1 MKNTLILFV
10 FVSHLL
16 TAQNYKYGK
25 VSIDELAEK
34 TNFYEPNASAA
45 VLYNERTTKYEYDDL
60 RGFYLI
66 ENYFMRVKLY
76 NKEGFDYANI
86 EIPLHSGGSIMGD
99 KLLSLKATTYNLT
112 DKEIE
117 KVKLE
122 NQNIYD
128 LKVNKYLSL
137 KKFTMPKIKE
147 GSVIEIEYSIESPYF
162 YNLND
167 FVFQKEIPVH
177 KNNMKIFIP
186 EYFVYNIK
194 TKGYHPIKIEDEKIT
209 RSMTFR
215 YESLNTRETDL
226 TERGIATVE
235 FKETKHSMSTDYMPS
250 LKEEPYCG
258 NIENYTAG
266 FVFELSYTKFPGR
279 VIETY
284 TKDWKSVTEKIY
296 ELEDFGDELKKEKY
310 FEEDLTSIIGNT
322 SDDLTKVGQI
332 FQFVKSKIK
341 PNGIWGIYTDLGV
354 VKSYKTQVGNVS
366 DINLNLV
373 NFLRF
378 AGFDANPV
386 LVSTINH
393 GIPLYPSI
401 KSFNYV
407 IVVVNFPEGIVL
419 LDASDPL
426 STPNN
431 LPEYVFNY
439 NGREIRKDGSSR
451 WISLY
456 PPFQSSQKIV
466 MSLKWSEDG
475 FEGSSRKVL
484 NNIYAKR
491 YRKKM
496 FGLTNETMLENIKLE
511 YENIEILD
519 FRLTN
524 LEDFSNDVSE
534 VIKLSTDSYFEEV
547 SDKIFIDPLL
557 FETTNQNPFKTEN
570 REFPIYFN
578 FPWAESISIN
588 ITIPENYRVFALPE
602 SKQMVLPDELGGFV
616 YEVTQINNTIKVE
629 SNIVINNP
637 VVEFEKYQTLK
648 DFYREIVLK
657 QTEKIVLIKN

>member
-16 TAQNYKYGK
+16 SAQNFKYGK

-34 TNFYEPNASAA
+34 TNLYEPNATAA

-66 ENYFMRVKLY
+66 ENYFMRVKIY
-76 NKEGFDYANI
+76 SKEGFDYANI
-86 EIPLHSGGSIMGD
+86 EIPLHSGGLSKGD
-99 KLLSLKATTYNLT
+99 KLLSLKATTYNLI

-117 KVKLE
+117 KIKLE
-122 NQNIYD
+122 NQNVYD

-137 KKFTMPKIKE
+137 KKFALPNIKE
-147 GSVIEIEYSIESPYF
+147 GSVIEYEYSVESPYF

-194 TKGYHPIKIEDEKIT
+194 TKGYHPISIEDEKLT

-215 YESLNTRETDL
+215 YETLNTRQTDL

-235 FKETKHSMSTDYMPS
+235 FKETKHSMTTDYMPS

-266 FVFELSYTKFPGR
+266 FVFELSYTKFPGS

-284 TKDWKSVTEKIY
+284 TKDWKSVAEKIY
-296 ELEDFGDELKKEKY
+296 ELEDFGDELKKNKY
-310 FEEDLTSIIGNT
+310 FEEDLSSIISNS

-332 FQFVKSKIK
+332 FEFVKSKIK

-386 LVSTINH
+386 LVSTIDH

-426 STPNN
+426 SMPNN
-431 LPEYVFNY
+431 LPEHVFNF

-456 PPFQSSQKIV
+456 PPFQSNLKTI
-466 MSLKWSEDG
+466 MSLKWTEDG

-496 FGLTNETMLENIKLE
+496 VGLSKETMLENIK
-511 YENIEILD
+511 
-519 FRLTN
+519 
-524 LEDFSNDVSE
+524 
-534 VIKLSTDSYFEEV
+534 
-547 SDKIFIDPLL
+547 
-557 FETTNQNPFKTEN
+557 QGFKT
-570 REFPIYFN
+570 
-578 FPWAESISIN
+578 S
-588 ITIPENYRVFALPE
+588 
-602 SKQMVLPDELGGFV
+602 
-616 YEVTQINNTIKVE
+616 
-629 SNIVINNP
+629 
-637 VVEFEKYQTLK
+637 
-648 DFYREIVLK
+648 
-657 QTEKIVLIKN
+657 